1 MVARKIDCEFYRLR
15 RIVDDY
21 MLERACQRVG
31 RGARVKSLGMTAHQ
45 PVVGRKQNF
54 NAPHD
59 LLYGRQAGERGAAK
73 RTGASLVKEF
83 NEPVSR
89 GACGAVIDRA
99 QQAEIPG
106 NALRVAL

>member
-59 LLYGRQAGERGAAK
+59 LLYGRQAGERSTAK
-73 RTGASLVKEF
+73 RAGASLVQEV
-83 NEPVSR
+83 NEPI
-89 GACGAVIDRA
+89 ACGARGAIVDRA
-99 QQAEIPG
+99 KQAKIPG
-106 NALRVAL
+106 N